1 MSKKRLKLIR
11 FNFYMLTSEQE
22 AYLRKH
28 LGNIKIIDGLTN
40 FCGKDVRTGLEF
52 FDLFTEQYDIAE
64 ILPDLQNDLT
74 LAIMNESE
82 FVKRGGIV
90 IRRIRVDDRF
100 KGYEVLKTFKQEVVP
115 LETHTIVAEKP

>member
-40 FCGKDVRTGLEF
+40 FCGKDVKTGLEF
-52 FDLFTEQYDIAE
+52 FNLFTEQYDIAE

>member
-1 MSKKRLKLIR
+1 
-11 FNFYMLTSEQE
+11 MLTSEQE

-40 FCGKDVRTGLEF
+40 FCGKDVKTGLEF
-52 FDLFTEQYDIAE
+52 FNLFTEQYDIAE